1 MAPGE
6 REDPSATVV
15 IVCYNH
21 ERYVEQCLQS
31 ALGQTYPNTRVLVID
46 DCSTDGSVDVISSFV
61 DSSGRD
67 VPVIVNEVNL
77 GLCATL
83 NRALESVS
91 SDFVA
96 LIAADDWMAPQR
108 VERQVHRLVELG
120 EGYGAVYSDFCFVD
134 GPEGSPRPESARA
147 GVSCPEGD
155 IFGQLVAQNVI
166 PAPTVMLRRNVL
178 DQVGGYD
185 ESLGAEDYDMWLRI
199 ARRYRWAFVDEPL
212 VYYRLL
218 DGSLSDDLGP
228 AGFRATHVGALKK
241 HLGASPDTDAVILP
255 KLEQHVRWLYLQ
267 GRSPRQTARDLAPL
281 ARRHPSRRNL
291 GYLSA
296 ATLGIPG
303 RWLAR
308 RTSPAR

>member
-1 MAPGE
+1 MTPAE
-6 REDPSATVV
+6 REDPSVTVV
-15 IVCYNH
+15 LVCYNH
-21 ERYVEQCLQS
+21 EQFVERCLRS
-31 ALGQTYPNTRVLVID
+31 ALDQTYPDTRVLVID
-46 DCSTDGSVDVISSFV
+46 DCSTDGSVDVISSIV

-83 NRALESVS
+83 NRAMESVG

-96 LIAADDWMAPQR
+96 VIAADDWMAPER
-108 VERQVHRLVELG
+108 VARQVGRLVELG
-120 EGYGAVYSDFCFVD
+120 EGYGAAYSDFYFVD
-134 GPEGSPRPESARA
+134 GPDGSPRPEAARS
-147 GVSCPEGD
+147 GVTCPEGD
-155 IFGQLVAQNVI
+155 IFEQLVAQNVI
-166 PAPTVMLRRNVL
+166 SAPTVMLRRTVF

-218 DGSLSDDLGP
+218 DGSLSGVLGP
-228 AGFRATHVGALKK
+228 EGFRATHVGALKK
-241 HLGASPDTDAVILP
+241 HLGASPETDAVLVP
-255 KLEQHVRWLYLQ
+255 KLEQHVRWLYLR

-291 GYLSA
+291 GYLAA

-308 RTSPAR
+308 RSSPTR